1 MKIMKKMAAYILS
14 LIMIVGMMPAIT
26 SDAAGETAITL
37 GNVKWSSDR
46 STYSFPNATA
56 QFTSDGQKIFC
67 LSVSDGGYFIPGIE
81 VDLGLGAEVTITGI
95 SQESGSSEA
104 TSSVVK
110 DRKYSSITVI
120 DRSDGDSGVVTN
132 DKIKKFLRNLT
143 FYRNTTDA
151 EKEQKVTVLGNQ
163 VKLDNNMTAM
173 AIDGVIHYYKYVQ
186 YAADDSVSTWYTAY
200 NAAKSDEQKF
210 NGMRGYL
217 ATITSA
223 DEQYYIFSNLGGQ
236 LQAWIGGARTVN
248 GSMQYDTKQI
258 TGGCL
263 NPKNAD
269 SSLYTT
275 WSWVCGPEAGTEFYN
290 TNSAGQSTGG
300 SAIGANYICWN
311 NSSGAQEPNNR
322 NNSQHGDPYN
332 QEYALEYGYNAEA
345 NWNDYSPLNK
355 TRNEW
360 GIKGYLIEYSPYT
373 TKAES
378 GSVETIEEADPKTV
392 PDVKVIKATETGA
405 FSFEVNVTDPA
416 TGIVG
421 PLESSHTEHSYVYN
435 ITLDSDV
442 DSIVLSPDKTGATV
456 EKINVKKDGTQT
468 TVTPAG
474 DPSKEIVTVDNIK
487 VGTNTATVTYTV
499 KDTIT
504 NTESTYTYNISRNPG
519 ADAEPTANDPSGSTP
534 DLTTITKDGDATA
547 TGTPNETLQ
556 KYIINVPAAQ
566 TKVTVSPNPING
578 ATIDTAFGTG
588 GIQKVSSS
596 DSSTTIVNNL
606 SDSPATFT
614 VGELTPSADT
624 VVQVRVKSED
634 GKTFTIYQY
643 TIKRANPATDT
654 TADVSVNDTTPA
666 GTPDQSTISGPDTS
680 TAGKKIYTI
689 TVPNE
694 QTSVE
699 IDTKVNAPIRLD
711 TGYGTSG
718 IQNNLT
724 SGANIVS
731 SSNPSQIKVDNLA
744 VDDNGKVSVKVLAQD
759 GETSTI
765 YEYQIIRKE
774 SSNTN
779 IDTGVDDPT
788 PGDLTDDPT
797 VDETQPPKDE
807 VIDGMNQTVKDITV
821 TVPYKSTSVTL
832 VPRVEKNTS
841 NFDTAYGTNGIKTDL
856 KTGTTL
862 SDSSA
867 IAADK
872 KSATIKVNNLK
883 SGESN
888 VVSVK
893 VTAEDGSTCIY
904 RYTIK
909 RESGNPVVISPSLP
923 GGSTATG
930 EITGPTEDTGK
941 STATDKYYDVKLP
954 NGTDSVNM
962 KPTINQGDSITS
974 VTVDGSPVSPSA
986 DGTYPVTGVTTDK
999 SKEIIFTIK
1008 DPSDN
1013 VIKYHYTISQEKKQ
1027 EEPKPDTSVDKKDP
1041 SITDITVKTDD
1052 NTTTPADITIRNDGT
1067 EKTIDITVPSNTT
1080 DYTFIPQTKDTSTK
1094 ITEIT
1099 KVDGPADIS
1108 LATDGKSFTAKG
1120 LDTKTPT
1127 VVKITTSSSSGDK
1140 ITYTVTIRRAEE
1152 GVTPDISVE
1161 MNGGTMNLQELIPE
1175 DVRKNA
1181 KEIMYHCC
1189 AHTVLAIDKD
1199 GTVRSIGRSNK
1210 YKSSLVHVIVK
1221 GQDNKWTDYTIYI
1234 KVNGATK
1241 KEEYGTLV
1249 DYKGLNYEITGDNTC
1264 RVSSWK
1270 TNYNTKKKNI
1280 VIPDTIKVKGKT
1292 YKVTAIA
1299 PGAFMR
1305 NSKIVTIKIG
1315 KNVQEIGNTSFV
1327 GLRKLTKFTISKKN
1341 KYLKVA
1347 GKSGNKAKM
1356 ILSKNGKTLYSMT
1369 NIQGA
1374 VTIPNSVTRIT
1385 EYAGAGNVKMT
1396 RLVVP
1401 ASVKRI
1407 DPCAFA
1413 HAKKLTYV
1421 QFKGKVPEMS
1431 NNCIVDQMN
1440 YKKGNVYVAKKYY
1453 KQYKTAF
1460 QKASKK
1466 RYGIKQFPA
1475 MSHLKKK

>member
-14 LIMIVGMMPAIT
+14 LIMIVGMMPVVAVKAEAEQIQLGSKVWQDPERKT
-26 SDAAGETAITL
+26 YKFSNAGSYFEN
-37 GNVKWSSDR
+37 G
-46 STYSFPNATA
+46 
-56 QFTSDGQKIFC
+56 GQKIFC
-67 LSVSDGGYFIPGIE
+67 LSVSNNGYFVPTEAITLNSASTVKMTGVKLNDDNTTVY
-81 VDLGLGAEVTITGI
+81 VDNIVTNG
-95 SQESGSSEA
+95 
-104 TSSVVK
+104 
-110 DRKYSSITVI
+110 KYTSITVI
-120 DRSDGDSGVVTN
+120 DSATEGTLTN
-132 DKIKKFLRNLT
+132 EKIQSFLQSLV
-143 FYRNTTDA
+143 FYRNGVEAA
-151 EKEQKVTVLGNQ
+151 EIQNVTVVANQ
-163 VKLDNNMTAM
+163 VALDSDMTAM
-173 AIDGVIHYYKYVQ
+173 AIDGKIHYYKYVPWENS
-186 YAADDSVSTWYTAY
+186 ADPDCTWYKAY
-200 NAAKSDEQKF
+200 QNAKTSIFD
-210 NGMRGYL
+210 GMKGYL
-217 ATITSA
+217 ATITS
-223 DEQYYIFSNLGGQ
+223 DYEQNYVFKEIMGSKD
-236 LQAWIGGARTVN
+236 AWIGGARTL
-248 GSMQYDTKQI
+248 DTNAESNSVVFDVDSIAKLYPGER
-258 TGGCL
+258 TGT
-263 NPKNAD
+263 PQAKV
-269 SSLYTT
+269 
-275 WSWVCGPEAGTEFYN
+275 WRWVCGPEAGNGFYEIDSLNAWQN
-290 TNSAGQSTGG
+290 TGTKLGYTAW
-300 SAIGANYICWN
+300 A
-311 NSSGAQEPNNR
+311 SSEPNNKKVD
-322 NNSQHGDPYN
+322 NNSYGSKDAFD
-332 QEYALEYGYNAEA
+332 QEYCLQYGYGTDGK
-345 NWNDYSPLNK
+345 WNDWFPACNDTTLPGY
-355 TRNEW
+355 
-360 GIKGYLIEYSPYT
+360 GVKGYLIEYSPYKQSEAAGGANIT
-373 TKAES
+373 PSTKTES
-378 GSVETIEEADPKTV
+378 LMKQITALDESSFTV
-392 PDVKVIKATETGA
+392 
-405 FSFEVNVTDPA
+405 SVTDPT
-416 TGIVG
+416 TGVTG
-421 PLESSHTEHSYVYN
+421 PEANSTESTENNYVYN
-435 ITLDSDV
+435 ITLDSNV
-442 DSIVLSPDKTGATV
+442 GSVTLTPSKTGVT
-456 EKINVKKDGTQT
+456 VKKVKVIQDDTTT
-468 TVTPAG
+468 TVTPDG
-474 DPSKEIVTVDNIK
+474 DVNKEKAVVNNIK
-487 VGTNTATVTYTV
+487 TGNNTAQVIYTIE
-499 KDTIT
+499 DSIT
-504 NTESTYTYNISRNPG
+504 GVQSTYTYNISRKPG
-519 ADAEPTANDPSGSTP
+519 ADATPTAKDPSGSTP
-534 DLTTITKDGDATA
+534 IAKDGDATA

-556 KYIINVPAAQ
+556 KYIIKVPAAQ

-578 ATIDTAFGTG
+578 ATIDTAFGSG

-606 SDSPATFT
+606 SASPATFT

-666 GTPDQSTISGPDTS
+666 GTPDQSTISGPDT
-680 TAGKKIYTI
+680 TPAGNKIYTI

-694 QTSVE
+694 QKSVE

-718 IQNNLT
+718 IQKDLIL
-724 SGANIVS
+724 GANIVS
-731 SSNPSQIKVDNLA
+731 SSTPSQIKVENLA
-744 VDDNGKVSVKVLAQD
+744 VGDNGTVSVKVVAQD
-759 GETSTI
+759 GVTSTI
-765 YEYQIIRKE
+765 YEYRIIREK
-774 SSNTN
+774 SSDTG
-779 IDTGVDDPT
+779 IDTTIPDGT
-788 PGDLTDDPT
+788 PGDLTDNPT
-797 VDETQPPKDE
+797 VDDTQPPKGE
-807 VIDGMNQTVKDITV
+807 VIDGSNQKVKDITV
-821 TVPYKSTSVTL
+821 TVPYKGTSVTL
-832 VPRVEKNTS
+832 VPRVEEDTS
-841 NFDTAYGTNGIKTDL
+841 SFDTNYGSNGIKTDL
-856 KTGTTL
+856 QTGTTL
-862 SDSSA
+862 SGISA

-872 KSATIKVNNLK
+872 KSATIEVNDLK

-893 VTAEDGSTCIY
+893 VTAEDESTCIY

-909 RESGNPVVISPSLP
+909 RESGNPVVITPSLP
-923 GGSTATG
+923 SGSTATG

-1027 EEPKPDTSVDKKDP
+1027 EEPKPNTSADKKDP
-1041 SITDITVKTDD
+1041 SITDITVKADD

-1374 VTIPNSVTRIT
+1374 VTIPKSVTRIT

-1396 RLVVP
+1396 KLVVP

-1413 HAKKLTYV
+1413 HGKKLTYV

-1453 KQYKTAF
+1453 KQYKAAF